1 MMNVVVILFFVMC
14 YLCLAML
21 IITRCSTVS
30 DANILCYSRNIATTV
45 VMTPH
50 TSAVTGTITTGVTAP
65 PTDGMTAR
73 VVTVTGIATAVVTVT
88 AAHRETG

>member
-1 MMNVVVILFFVMC
+1 MC
-14 YLCLAML
+14 CLAML
-21 IITRCSTVS
+21 INTRSTVS
-30 DANILCYSRNIATTV
+30 DANILCYSRKIATTV

-50 TSAVTGTITTGVTAP
+50 TNAATSTITTGVTAP

-73 VVTVTGIATAVVTVT
+73 VVTVTDIATAVVTVT